1 MVIYKP
7 PPIIHNQL
15 YLKACDHSDKKNK
28 KLSYRWQTSRR
39 V

>member
-1 MVIYKP
+1 MSTVTVI
-7 PPIIHNQL
+7 QVRQ
-15 YLKACDHSDKKNK
+15 CVHSIVSLGITYK